1 MGGTPRIQPH
11 EATPPIK
18 NGAWPR
24 RATPPI
30 HLTSWS
36 TPIYGNP
43 SNHAPHPSHWPA
55 PRDVSTRSARGGGVG
70 RLPWQPRGGGAAA
83 PHAPHARTY
92 ARASS
97 RSVPARH
104 ARPRPFRFCAPLW
117 PSPERQP
124 PPRGSRTNPPKK
136 GTEIRPTGTNCNGN
150 RNRSPPGSL
159 GTWPRGGGGR
169 ASTPRLR

>member
-1 MGGTPRIQPH
+1 MWGGPLESSPTRPRPPSKMGRGHAGPRPPFIRPAGAPPYM
-11 EATPPIK
+11 ATPPTTPPSPPI
-18 NGAWPR
+18 GPR
-24 RATPPI
+24 RVT
-30 HLTSWS
+30 
-36 TPIYGNP
+36 
-43 SNHAPHPSHWPA
+43 
-55 PRDVSTRSARGGGVG
+55 SARGARAGGVG

-104 ARPRPFRFCAPLW
+104 ARPRPFRFCAPLR